1 MKLVSD
7 LRTVR
12 PFAAA
17 MGRKFP
23 QFEKILSPFHNSLIR
38 PSCNNFLVFLSDV
51 PSVSLPVCGYSVSLP
66 Y

>member
-23 QFEKILSPFHNSLIR
+23 KFEKILSPFHNSLDKEHYTAWIKHHLKVLTCE
-38 PSCNNFLVFLSDV
+38 S
-51 PSVSLPVCGYSVSLP
+51 GK
-66 Y
+66 